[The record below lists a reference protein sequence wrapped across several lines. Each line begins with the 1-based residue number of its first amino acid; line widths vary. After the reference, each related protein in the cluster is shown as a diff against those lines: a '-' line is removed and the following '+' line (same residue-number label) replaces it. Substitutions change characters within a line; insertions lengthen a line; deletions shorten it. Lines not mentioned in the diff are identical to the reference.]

1 MSIRPDRDALL
12 DAVALLQARHRGD
25 EEGCN
30 VIMAAADGPQL
41 LDALYYLRGLVVQD
55 WFVAD
60 VRRRLREQD

>member
-1 MSIRPDRDALL
+1 MNIRPDRDALL

-25 EEGCN
+25 EEGYN
-30 VIMAAADGPQL
+30 VILAAADDPQL

-60 VRRRLREQD
+60 LRRRLREQD